1 MAGFFNKAM
10 DFLGLSDNDPYD
22 DYAAYEDQPLPQPQQ
37 RRQAPP
43 PIPVDEV
50 SNVRTFPAGPPQES
64 GVVGIQVQSQ
74 PRPHAQASTGS
85 GSVRPLPNVATT
97 TQKVHVIKPTSFTEA
112 QEIGERF
119 RSSQPVIINLTE
131 VDRDLK
137 RRLVDFASGLTF
149 GLNGDMKKV
158 AESVF
163 MLTPSNVEVSAEE
176 KRRLQESGL
185 YRS

>member
-1 MAGFFNKAM
+1 MAGFFNKAL
-10 DFLGLSDNDPYD
+10 DFLGLSDAEPYD
-22 DYAAYEDQPLPQPQQ
+22 DYPTYDDRPTQNPARRGPNVSQQAGYEELP
-37 RRQAPP
+37 
-43 PIPVDEV
+43 
-50 SNVRTFPAGPPQES
+50 NVRTLPVAAQPMES
-64 GVVGIQVQSQ
+64 GIGPIQIQSQVQQ
-74 PRPHAQASTGS
+74 RPTVST
-85 GSVRPLPNVATT
+85 SVRPLSPNPAATN
-97 TQKVHVIKPTSFTEA
+97 VHVVAPTSFTEA

-119 RSSQPVIINLTE
+119 RSAQPVIINLTG

-163 MLTPSNVEVSAEE
+163 MLTPSNVEVSADE

>member
-10 DFLGLSDNDPYD
+10 DFLGLSDAEPYD
-22 DYAAYEDQPLPQPQQ
+22 DYPTYDERPNGPPVRRAERPQP
-37 RRQAPP
+37 
-43 PIPVDEV
+43 IGHSMDEV
-50 SNVRTFPAGPPQES
+50 PNVRTLPVHSPES
-64 GVVGIQVQSQ
+64 GVVGIQAQ
-74 PRPHAQASTGS
+74 PRATGS
-85 GSVRPLPNVATT
+85 GSVRPITT
-97 TQKVHVIKPTSFTEA
+97 GPSSAQVHVVAPKSFTEA

-119 RSSQPVIINLTE
+119 RSMQPVIINLTG

-163 MLTPSNVEVSAEE
+163 MLTPTNVEVSADE